1 MDNIKEDNSS
11 KNKTENQFD
20 NIVNGKKENETE
32 DIKQSDSAFNQNQI
46 NLKLRS
52 LNEQWSFIKNLLD
65 NNIFDFFGKYYF
77 LYNYYFQYSNL

>member
-52 LNEQWSFIKNLLD
+52 LNEQWSFIKNLFD
-65 NNIFDFFGKYYF
+65 NNIFDLFGKYIF
-77 LYNYYFQYSNL
+77 LYNSYFQYSNL